1 MNHSSAS
8 PPWWHGLSGL
18 ALALVLLAGCAGE
31 PDAGPVA
38 PTTSGPSGSSP
49 SVTPPTTPTPPTTS
63 PAPAVSSF
71 VYFLIDTRAGVRL
84 ARERRVLTGADP
96 ATAAVEAMIAGP
108 NDPDYTSTW
117 APDTRVLAVRRAAG
131 VVEVDL
137 SGEARRAN
145 AGSEA
150 AARMVQQLVYTVT
163 EVLGR
168 TEPVQLLIEGRPAG
182 ELWGVLVWDRP
193 VRREP
198 PLDVR
203 MLVQVDSPG
212 DDAVVSSPL
221 TVEGTAAV
229 FEAHL
234 SWRVLSADGTVVQ
247 QGSAMTSE
255 GQRFA
260 PYSFTVALTRGR
272 YVVQVEEDDPS
283 GGEGGT
289 PMTDTRTVTV
299 E

>member
-1 MNHSSAS
+1 MSGHSVAG
-8 PPWWHGLSGL
+8 PRWRGLVG
-18 ALALVLLAGCAGE
+18 LVLVLVVLGGCANE
-31 PDAGPVA
+31 PTGPA
-38 PTTSGPSGSSP
+38 TPGATGGPTTG
-49 SVTPPTTPTPPTTS
+49 T
-63 PAPAVSSF
+63 APGIASF
-71 VYFLIDTRAGVRL
+71 VYFLVDTRAGVRL
-84 ARERRVLTGADP
+84 ARERRRLAGTDA
-96 ATAAVEAMIAGP
+96 AKAAVEAMIAGP
-108 NDPDYTSTW
+108 TDPDYTTTW
-117 APDTRVLAVRRAAG
+117 DPQTRVLSVRRAAG
-131 VVEVDL
+131 VIEVDV
-137 SGEARRAN
+137 SADARRAN

-168 TEPVQLLIEGRPAG
+168 TDPVQLLIEGRPAG
-182 ELWGVLVWDRP
+182 ELWGVLVWDRA

-203 MLVQVDSPG
+203 MLVQIDSPG
-212 DDAVVSSPL
+212 DGAVVSSPV

-229 FEAHL
+229 FEAQL
-234 SWRVLSADGTVVQ
+234 SWRVLSADGAVVR
-247 QGSAMTSE
+247 QGTAMTSE

-260 PYSFTVALTRGR
+260 PYSFTLPLDRGR

-283 GGEGGT
+283 GGQGGT